1 MNQQLITAQYLDHM
15 GTDLTVCNAAR
26 ASFGKESNWLPSGA
40 PSDYPGVVYQQRFL
54 EGRMRPVNLTK
65 GDAGLIRFL
74 ATGYRT
80 GEWTELLHGIME
92 TVIRME
98 RSGSIQEGEA
108 DLTKILHAY
117 KRRAQHWAPFGHPH
131 LQIRMTLPIFLAR
144 QFVKH
149 CVTGDTEVTFVKRV
163 KGNSNGTRRTAI
175 RDLYAMWTGAANKYQ
190 GGAKGRRNVSAGH
203 VRVYNEAT
211 KRFKSSHISDVIH
224 QGVRPVYRIT
234 TESGQTLRATSEHQ
248 VMTQRGW
255 AAVSTLSC
263 DDCLVTEDGLG
274 KLISEPPTVR
284 WNDWADKQA
293 RRAVQK
299 EVCAKCGGADDLE
312 ADHIVPVSLG
322 GGHEAENMQCLC
334 HECHKAKSALEKSMN
349 VRNQYDPKYTRIVAV
364 IPDGE
369 EDVYDITVEGTH
381 NFMANG
387 LVVHNCVGGVWSEE
401 SRRYMSS
408 EPEFWFPKEWHG
420 RPEDIKQGS
429 DGAHPYQQRVTDAAM
444 ASTASSLC
452 AYNDL
457 LSAGVAP
464 EEARTILPLNMM
476 TTVVWTGSL
485 LFWSRVCNQR
495 LDGHA
500 QLAAQELAKQIAN
513 IAQPL
518 FPVSWAALVGE

>member
-1 MNQQLITAQYLDHM
+1 MNIEQIKAEYVDHH
-15 GTDLTVCNAAR
+15 GSDLLVVNAAR
-26 ASFGKESNWLPSGA
+26 ASFGKESEWGN
-40 PSDYPGVVYQQRFL
+40 D
-54 EGRMRPVNLTK
+54 
-65 GDAGLIRFL
+65 GDLKPEDAKLIHFL
-74 ATGYRT
+74 ATGYRQK
-80 GEWTELLHGIME
+80 EWEAFLDEVCRVANDGKRSELTAL
-92 TVIRME
+92 
-98 RSGSIQEGEA
+98 
-108 DLTKILHAY
+108 LHAY
-117 KRRAQHWAPFGHPH
+117 KRRAQHWAPFAHPH
-131 LQIRMTLPIFLAR
+131 VTIRIHIPIFLAR

-149 CVTGDTEVTFVKRV
+149 CVTGDTEVTFVKWV
-163 KGNSNGTRRTAI
+163 KGVSNGTRRTAI

-203 VRVYNEAT
+203 VRVYNET
-211 KRFKSSHISDVIH
+211 TQRFESSHISDVIH

-255 AAVSTLSC
+255 AAISTLSC

-274 KLISEPPTVR
+274 KLVSEPPTVR

-334 HECHKAKSALEKSMN
+334 HECHKAKSALEKSTN
-349 VRNQYDPKYTRIVAV
+349 VRNQYDPRYTRIVAI

-369 EDVYDITVEGTH
+369 EDVYDVTVEGTH

-401 SRRYMSS
+401 SRRYISD
-408 EPEFWFPKEWHG
+408 EPGVWFPDEWHT

-429 DGAHPYQQRVTDAAM
+429 GGLAHDQSSCLMYAEMAVGAALSEY
-444 ASTASSLC
+444 S
-452 AYNDL
+452 NL
-457 LSAGVAP
+457 LKDGVAP
-464 EEARTILPLNMM
+464 EEARIVLPLNTM

-495 LDGHA
+495 VDSHA
-500 QLAAQELAKQIAN
+500 QLAAQELGKKIAA
-513 IAQPL
+513 IMQPL
-518 FPVSWAALVGE
+518 FPVSWAALTGA

>member
-1 MNQQLITAQYLDHM
+1 MNTKEIFAEYIDHM
-15 GTDLTVCNAAR
+15 GSDLTVVNAAR
-26 ASFGKESNWLPSGA
+26 ASFGKESWWADLE
-40 PSDYPGVVYQQRFL
+40 QRL
-54 EGRMRPVNLTK
+54 LKN
-65 GDAGLIRFL
+65 GDQGLIRYL

-80 GEWTELLHGIME
+80 EEWQEFLDEITATVELTKGAKKDAALTEL
-92 TVIRME
+92 
-98 RSGSIQEGEA
+98 
-108 DLTKILHAY
+108 LHAY
-117 KRRAQHWAPFGHPH
+117 KRRPQHWAPFGHPH
-131 LQIRMTLPIFLAR
+131 LQLRIQVPIFLAR

-149 CVTGDTEVTFVKRV
+149 CVTGDTEVTFVKWV
-163 KGNSNGTRRTAI
+163 KGVSNGTRRTAI

-203 VRVYNEAT
+203 VRVYNETT
-211 KRFKSSHISDVIH
+211 KRFESSHISDVIH

-274 KLISEPPTVR
+274 KLVSEPPTVR

-349 VRNQYDPKYTRIVAV
+349 VRNQYDPRYTRIVAV

-401 SRRYMSS
+401 SRRYIDE
-408 EPEFWFPKEWHG
+408 EPDYWFPDGWHT
-420 RPEDIKQGS
+420 RPDDIKQGS
-429 DGAHPYQQRVTDAAM
+429 GGLATAQDKCQHDAEYATM
-444 ASTASSLC
+444 VSLKSYK
-452 AYNDL
+452 ALREKN
-457 LSAGVAP
+457 VAP
-464 EEARTILPLNMM
+464 EEARIVLTLNSM

-495 LDGHA
+495 VDSHA
-500 QLAAQELAKQIAN
+500 QLAAQELGRKISD
-513 IAQPL
+513 IVGPR
-518 FPVSWAALVGE
+518 FPYSWEALTGMKAG